1 MAYTVTAT
9 SLPGVLLLEP
19 QVFEDSRGAFF
30 ESFSDHAFAA
40 ATGLRRRFVQDGHS
54 VSGPGVLRGLH
65 YQLVRPQGKLVRVIR
80 GSIFDVAVDLRRSS
94 PTFRQWVGVELS
106 AANRRQLWVPE
117 GFGHGFVVTS
127 DGAEMLYKTTEVWL
141 PGHDRGVRWDDPT
154 LAVAWPITG
163 VPVLSAKDVAAPTLE
178 HAELYDR
185 WPLDG
190 SDPTD
195 ERPGASR

>member
-1 MAYTVTAT
+1 MAYTVSAT
-9 SLPGVLLLEP
+9 TLPGVLILEP

-40 ATGLRRRFVQDGHS
+40 ATGLTRRFVQDGHS

-65 YQLVRPQGKLVRVIR
+65 YQLARPQGKLVRVIR

-106 AANRRQLWVPE
+106 ATNRKQVWVPE

-127 DGAEMLYKTTEVWL
+127 DGAEVHYKTTEVWS
-141 PGHDRGVRWDDPT
+141 PAHDRGVRWDDPT
-154 LAVAWPITG
+154 LAVAWPISAA
-163 VPVLSAKDVAAPTLE
+163 PVLSAKDAAAPTLAD
-178 HAELYDR
+178 AELYD
-185 WPLDG
+185 
-190 SDPTD
+190 
-195 ERPGASR
+195 